1 MKKSCQVLV
10 WTGCYVHLQWVI
22 QASWIWFKTQYLWL
36 LLMMIGDLSLQ
47 VKEMFYHAFDNY
59 MRHAFPLDELR
70 PMSCTGEDS
79 LGSYSLTLVM
89 SLYFCSFS
97 WAFLQKMDLCLL
109 AFPVFLV
116 HIQFNRDCQMDKWI
130 VCWNNT
136 VLKSSVTRPCGWLIS
151 NLFFFTLDGR
161 LMHWTCLHCW
171 VIVPGL
177 VKL

>member
-1 MKKSCQVLV
+1 
-10 WTGCYVHLQWVI
+10 
-22 QASWIWFKTQYLWL
+22 
-36 LLMMIGDLSLQ
+36 
-47 VKEMFYHAFDNY
+47 
-59 MRHAFPLDELR
+59 
-70 PMSCTGEDS
+70 MSCTGEDS

-89 SLYFCSFS
+89 SLYFYSFR

-151 NLFFFTLDGR
+151 NLFFLP
-161 LMHWTCLHCW
+161 LMVDWCTGHACTAGWSCP
-171 VIVPGL
+171 V
-177 VKL
+177 